1 MRLIITLIVM
11 ISSQTLIAQKHKPI
25 DQVGWEL
32 PDELSQLI
40 PEEEGSLEYLLT
52 VSDEGEIKRIR
63 VLNNTFDAK
72 LEQAFRF
79 QLKTLTLPRK
89 ESNDKAGRKGT
100 LQISSGPCSKV
111 ETKSCE
117 VKP

>member
-1 MRLIITLIVM
+1 MRLVITLILI

-40 PEEEGSLEYLLT
+40 PEEEGSLEYLL
-52 VSDEGEIKRIR
+52 VLSDEGEIKRIK

-72 LEQAFRF
+72 LEQEFRS
-79 QLKTLTLPRK
+79 QLKKLTLPRK
-89 ESNDKAGRKGT
+89 QSNSKVGLKGV

-117 VKP
+117 GKP